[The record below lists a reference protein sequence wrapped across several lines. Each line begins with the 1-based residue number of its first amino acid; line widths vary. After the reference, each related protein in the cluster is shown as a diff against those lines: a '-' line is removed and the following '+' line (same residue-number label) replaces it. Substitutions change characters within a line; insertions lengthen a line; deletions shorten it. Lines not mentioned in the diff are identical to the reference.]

1 MKGEDI
7 TIIDN
12 YKDLHL
18 GDYQDILVISRD
30 ETLEELDKQVKIMS
44 ILTGM
49 AENEL
54 LALPIMEYKTLA
66 GKMTFLER
74 ELDNVQGIS
83 KSYNVGEYDLIPV
96 MDMRKVTTA
105 QYIDFQSFHQA
116 GMEEHFAE
124 ILSCLLVPKG
134 KRYNQDYDILDLQ
147 NAIRKEMNVYDA
159 ISLYGFFLI
168 SCRDSMKDM
177 LTFSLQEA
185 QKIQDKQK
193 REQMVKQIQGQIS
206 LLMTNGDGSQM

>member
-1 MKGEDI
+1 MGNI

-12 YKDLHL
+12 YRDLSL
-18 GDYQDILVISRD
+18 GDYQDILAISRD
-30 ETLEELDKQVKIMS
+30 DTLEELDKQVKIMS

-54 LALPIMEYKTLA
+54 LDLPIMEYKTLA

-74 ELDNVQGIS
+74 ELDNVQRIS

-193 REQMVKQIQGQIS
+193 RTEIMNQIQGQIS
-206 LLMTNGDGSQM
+206 LLMTNGDGSPM